1 MTVEHPRPMTDAAT
15 DMVADTATPDELRR
29 LRALQV
35 SSLADADKTLRVV
48 DPAIRAMVPDV
59 GMVGPAVTVIAPD
72 DHLPLLVAV
81 GEAPPGAVLVVVNP
95 ANTRAVS
102 GELFATEARRR
113 GLAGIVIDGYC
124 RDVRG
129 LRAIGLPV
137 YARGTTPASGST
149 RDPGTRGA
157 RVTLGGVDV
166 RPGDL
171 VLGDDDGL
179 VVASPD
185 EARAALAGA
194 EEVERAERAVLD
206 GLASGRSLAELTT
219 VAEHLDALAAG
230 RATALGFRV

>member
-1 MTVEHPRPMTDAAT
+1 MTDAAT
-15 DMVADTATPDELRR
+15 ESTETATPDELRR
-29 LRALQV
+29 LRAVQV
-35 SSLADADKTLRVV
+35 SSLADADKALRVV

-81 GEAPPGAVLVVVNP
+81 GEAPPGSVLVVANP
-95 ANTRAVS
+95 VNTRAVS

-149 RDPGTRGA
+149 QDPGTRGA
-157 RVTLGGVDV
+157 TVTVGGVDV

-179 VVASPD
+179 VVASPS
-185 EARAALAGA
+185 EARAALPGA
-194 EEVERAERAVLD
+194 EAVERAEHAVLD

-219 VAEHLDALAAG
+219 LRDHLAALADG
-230 RATALGFRV
+230 RDSSLGFAV